1 MMNSFKNALSKI
13 GSRLFSRSMAMAM
26 VVALGFASGYNSI
39 VSYNNYC
46 QAQVTATSVTVAGGM
61 CPCCKGCVT
70 PCEVSG
76 TASAVRSTIYSAF
89 YASLTAAS
97 VTLENAL
104 AMHVDGMVQ
113 NLLEKVN
120 NIEKN
125 MIQWWSTMWNYNLNP
140 SLRAMTVQT
149 NTANTDLSKTYQ
161 ASVDAE
167 HETQTNSAIMT
178 TETDTARVVRDNVCP
193 PAGLTGG
200 AGRGKTFARAMRGG
214 WQKTAINTGSN
225 IVGEPGAGGQGQ
237 YLRARVQAYEAAFC
251 DPDGNGG
258 ANVCGGTAPAEFYN
272 ADTQVTKFVYN
283 KLTIPVDDATATPV
297 LKPDGS
303 TMTTGEVHERAV
315 RESLE
320 NMVGSP
326 VMDPVPTEVA
336 ESPMGREILLNRR
349 DFMAKYN
356 AVRSVPQLAISHRMP
371 GSQLGQWIQEL
382 RQESGIPLSEISE
395 NPSYRE
401 VINALAVDRFN
412 SGKFAN
418 NLQMERAGVEME
430 KLSMSTFYLIM
441 LRDYHDLLERTALT
455 LAVQVSMMAD
465 DVKLPDLSKIRPV
478 KRN

>member
-1 MMNSFKNALSKI
+1 MMQSIMNTLRKI
-13 GSRLFSRSMAMAM
+13 GSRLYSGSMAMAL
-26 VVALGFASGYNSI
+26 VVALSFASGYNGVI
-39 VSYNNYC
+39 SYNNYC
-46 QAQVTATSVTVAGGM
+46 QAQVTATNVTVVGGM
-61 CPCCKGCVT
+61 CTCCKGCVT

-76 TASAVRSTIYSAF
+76 TASIVRTTIYSAF

-97 VTLENAL
+97 ILLENTL

-140 SLRAMTVQT
+140 GLRAMTVQT
-149 NTANTDLSKTYQ
+149 NTANSDLSKTYQ

-167 HETQTNSAIMT
+167 HETQTNSAIMR
-178 TETDTARVVRDNVCP
+178 TEMDTARVVRDNVCP

-200 AGRGKTFARAMRGG
+200 AGRGKTFASAMRGG
-214 WQKTAINTGSN
+214 MQKEAVDSGSN
-225 IVGEPGAGGQGQ
+225 KVGTPGAGSVGE
-237 YLRARVQAYEAAFC
+237 YLKNRTETYEAAFC
-251 DPDGNGG
+251 DPEGNGG
-258 ANVCGGTAPAEFYN
+258 TNVCGGTAMPEFYN
-272 ADTQVTKFVYN
+272 ADTQITKFVYN
-283 KLTIPVDDATATPV
+283 KLTIPVDDANTTSV

-303 TMTTGEVHERAV
+303 AMTVGELHDRAV
-315 RESLE
+315 KESLE

-326 VMDPVPTEVA
+326 AMNPVQTEVG

-349 DFMAKYN
+349 DFLAKYN
-356 AVRSVPQLAISHRMP
+356 AVRSVPQLVLSHRMP
-371 GSQLGQWIQEL
+371 GSRLGEWIQEL
-382 RQESGIPLSEISE
+382 RQEAGIPVTEISD

-418 NLQMERAGVEME
+418 NLQMERTGVEME

-465 DVKLPDLSKIRPV
+465 DVKLPDISNIRPV

>member
-1 MMNSFKNALSKI
+1 MMTAFKNALGKI
-13 GSRLFSRSMAMAM
+13 GSRLFSASMAMAI
-26 VVALGFASGYNSI
+26 VIALAFASGYNSI
-39 VSYNNYC
+39 TAYNNYC
-46 QAQVTATSVTVAGGM
+46 QAQVTATSVSVVGGM

-76 TASAVRSTIYSAF
+76 TATAVRSTIYSAF

-97 VTLENAL
+97 ILLETTLAQ
-104 AMHVDGMVQ
+104 HVDGMVQ

-140 SLRAMTVQT
+140 GLRAMTVQT

-167 HETQTNSAIMT
+167 HETQTNSAVMR
-178 TETDTARVVRDNVCP
+178 TETQSARVVRDNVCP
-193 PAGLTGG
+193 PAGLTYG
-200 AGRGKTFARAMRGG
+200 AGRGKTFGRAMRTG
-214 WQKTAINTGSN
+214 WQNRSINTGSN
-225 IVGEPGAGGQGQ
+225 IVGDAGANGEGA
-237 YLRARVQAYEAAFC
+237 YLRARTEAYEAAFC

-258 ANVCGGTAPAEFYN
+258 ANVCGGSASPEFYN
-272 ADTQVTKFVYN
+272 ADTQITKFVYN
-283 KLTIPVDDATATPV
+283 KLTIPVDGTTATTV

-303 TMTTGEVHERAV
+303 AMTSGEVYERAV
-315 RESLE
+315 QESLE

-326 VMDPVPTEVA
+326 VMNPVPKEVT
-336 ESPMGREILLNRR
+336 ESPMGREILLKRR
-349 DFMAKYN
+349 DFLAKYN
-356 AVRSVPQLAISHRMP
+356 AVRSLPQLAIGHRMP

-382 RQESGIPLSEISE
+382 RQEAGIPLSEISE

-418 NLQMERAGVEME
+418 NLQMERTGVEME

-455 LAVQVSMMAD
+455 LAVQISMLAD
-465 DVKLPDLSKIRPV
+465 DVALPDISKIRPV
-478 KRN
+478 KN